1 MLQES
6 VRFALVHPQPFSGTV
21 REIWRGSKANDR
33 MLGVILLALIAVV
46 CVALWY
52 ADKVEREG
60 KAAAAAEQPADEAAE
75 AAAATLA
82 GEGTEAPDFT
92 VEMIDGSKVALS
104 ELRGKVV
111 LLNFW
116 ATWCPPCREE
126 LSHVQQQV
134 IDRFAGEEFVFLPI
148 SRGEERAAV
157 EAFRAKTGYAFP
169 MGLDTDETIYKRYAT
184 RFIPRNF
191 LIDRTG
197 RVVKATVGYDDE
209 EFAELLRAADA
220 EIQQK

>member
-1 MLQES
+1 MA
-6 VRFALVHPQPFSGTV
+6 RK
-21 REIWRGSKANDR
+21 KANNR
-33 MLGVILLALIAVV
+33 MLVILLALIAVV
-46 CVALWY
+46 CIALWY

-82 GEGTEAPDFT
+82 GEGAEAPDFT

-116 ATWCPPCREE
+116 ATWCPPCRED
-126 LSHVQQQV
+126 VQQQV

-209 EFAELLRAADA
+209 EFAELLCAAAA

>member
-1 MLQES
+1 MA
-6 VRFALVHPQPFSGTV
+6 RK
-21 REIWRGSKANDR
+21 KANNR
-33 MLGVILLALIAVV
+33 MLVILLALIAVV

-75 AAAATLA
+75 AAAATLAGEGTATLA

>member
-1 MLQES
+1 MGSAETSATTRRIDPAADLREATERNAQEK
-6 VRFALVHPQPFSGTV
+6 RNEEEAL
-21 REIWRGSKANDR
+21 RLE
-33 MLGVILLALIAVV
+33 
-46 CVALWY
+46 
-52 ADKVEREG
+52 KVEGDR
-60 KAAAAAEQPADEAAE
+60 AEASAKKKLAEAE

-82 GEGTEAPDFT
+82 GEGAEAPDFT

>member
-1 MLQES
+1 MA
-6 VRFALVHPQPFSGTV
+6 RK
-21 REIWRGSKANDR
+21 KANNR
-33 MLGVILLALIAVV
+33 MLVILLALIAVV

-126 LSHVQQQV
+126 LSHVQQRQV

>member
-1 MLQES
+1 MA
-6 VRFALVHPQPFSGTV
+6 RK
-21 REIWRGSKANDR
+21 RANNR
-33 MLGVILLALIAVV
+33 ILIILLVLIVLV
-46 CVALWY
+46 CIGLWY

-60 KAAAAAEQPADEAAE
+60 LAGQAAATEQPAELSDEAAE

-82 GEGTEAPDFT
+82 NEGAEAPDFT
-92 VEMIDGSKVALS
+92 VEMTDGSTVTLS
-104 ELRGKVV
+104 SLRGKVV

-126 LSHVQQQV
+126 LSHVQQQI
-134 IDRFAGEEFVFLPI
+134 IDRFAAQEFVFLPI
-148 SRGEERAAV
+148 SRGEQRATV

-169 MGLDTDETIYKRYAT
+169 MGLDPDETIYKRYAT

-197 RVVKATVGYDDE
+197 RVVKVSVGYDE
-209 EFAELLRAADA
+209 TEFAELVQAIDA

>member
-1 MLQES
+1 MATKKSNKSLW
-6 VRFALVHPQPFSGTV
+6 V
-21 REIWRGSKANDR
+21 
-33 MLGVILLALIAVV
+33 MLALIAAIIAVILLLPG
-46 CVALWY
+46 CGSRNAR
-52 ADKVEREG
+52 KS
-60 KAAAAAEQPADEAAE
+60 AETKTEAT
-75 AAAATLA
+75 TLVGA
-82 GEGTEAPDFT
+82 GETAPGFT
-92 VEMIDGSKVALS
+92 VELTDGSRLS
-104 ELRGKVV
+104 LEELRGKVV

>member
-1 MLQES
+1 MA
-6 VRFALVHPQPFSGTV
+6 RK
-21 REIWRGSKANDR
+21 KANNR
-33 MLGVILLALIAVV
+33 MLVILLALIAVV

-82 GEGTEAPDFT
+82 GEGAEAPDFT
-92 VEMIDGSKVALS
+92 VEMIDGSKVTLS
-104 ELRGKVV
+104 ELARQGRAAQLLGDVVPALPRGAEPRAAAGHRP
-111 LLNFW
+111 LRGRRSSSS
-116 ATWCPPCREE
+116 CR
-126 LSHVQQQV
+126 
-134 IDRFAGEEFVFLPI
+134 
-148 SRGEERAAV
+148 SRGAKSVQPV

-209 EFAELLRAADA
+209 EFAELLRAAAA

>member
-1 MLQES
+1 MA
-6 VRFALVHPQPFSGTV
+6 RK
-21 REIWRGSKANDR
+21 KANNR
-33 MLGVILLALIAVV
+33 MLVILLALIAVV

-60 KAAAAAEQPADEAAE
+60 KAAAAAEQPAAAAEQPAAAAEQPADEAAE

>member
-1 MLQES
+1 MAKKKSNKSLW
-6 VRFALVHPQPFSGTV
+6 V
-21 REIWRGSKANDR
+21 
-33 MLGVILLALIAVV
+33 MLALIAVIIAV
-46 CVALWY
+46 ILLLPGCGSRNAR
-52 ADKVEREG
+52 KS
-60 KAAAAAEQPADEAAE
+60 AETKTEAT
-75 AAAATLA
+75 TLVGA
-82 GEGTEAPDFT
+82 GETAPGFT
-92 VEMIDGSKVALS
+92 VELTDGSRLS
-104 ELRGKVV
+104 LEELRGKVV

-220 EIQQK
+220 GIQQK

>member
-1 MLQES
+1 MATKKSNKSLW
-6 VRFALVHPQPFSGTV
+6 V
-21 REIWRGSKANDR
+21 
-33 MLGVILLALIAVV
+33 MLALIAAIIAVILLLPS
-46 CVALWY
+46 CGNRNA
-52 ADKVEREG
+52 KKG
-60 KAAAAAEQPADEAAE
+60 AETDAE
-75 AAAATLA
+75 STTLVKS
-82 GEGTEAPDFT
+82 GDTAPDFT
-92 VEMIDGSKVALS
+92 VEMVDGSSVTLGDLK
-104 ELRGKVV
+104 GKVV

-209 EFAELLRAADA
+209 EFAELLCAAAA